1 MQGWSPDFIPKLAGD
16 ALEAGLI
23 DRLQPV
29 AGADA
34 MACARDLAAREGIFC
49 GTSGGATFAAA
60 LKVAENAPEGATIL
74 AMIPDTGERYL
85 STPLFADVA
94 ETMTEEEMEIAAS
107 TPRYRFDAPS
117 SAPAPAGTGPAV
129 VTAEAE
135 ALVDRFISDPDEPV
149 VMFALEWCEFCWSVR
164 KLFAAAGIRY
174 RSVDLDS
181 AAYQKENLGGDIRA
195 VLLKKIGTP
204 TIPQIFV
211 GGHHVGG
218 ATETFDAYGDGSLA
232 EKLAELGAEP
242 VTQGL
247 DAYGF
252 LPGWLHPR

>member
-23 DRLQPV
+23 DQFQPV
-29 AGADA
+29 AGSDA
-34 MACARDLAAREGIFC
+34 MACARDLAAKEGIFC

-60 LKVAENAPEGATIL
+60 LKIAEDAPEGATIL

-85 STPLFADVA
+85 STPLFADVS
-94 ETMTEEEMEIAAS
+94 ETMTDEELAIAAS
-107 TPRYRFDAPS
+107 TPRYRFDAPAPSTSNSGS
-117 SAPAPAGTGPAV
+117 SKDVSQAV
-129 VTAEAE
+129 EAK
-135 ALVDRFISDPDEPV
+135 VDGIISDPDEPV

-164 KLFAAAGIRY
+164 KLFKAAGIRY

-181 AAYQKENLGGDIRA
+181 VAYQQDDLGGEIRA
-195 VLLKKIGTP
+195 VLLKKTGAP

-211 GGHHVGG
+211 GGQHIGG
-218 ATETFDAYGDGSLA
+218 ASETFDAYETGHLA
-232 EKLAELGAEP
+232 KLLA
-242 VTQGL
+242 GL
-247 DAYGF
+247 DAGPVKPGLDPRSF